1 MKVHTLPKFDR
12 QYKKL
17 TSDIKDVAEKK
28 FDIFLCD
35 PFDSRLKTHKLTG
48 ALVGFLAFSINQEYR
63 IIFDFDDKGD
73 ARFYQVGTHDIYN

>member
-1 MKVHTLPKFDR
+1 MKVHTLRKFDR

-17 TSDIKDVAEKK
+17 TSDIKDSAEKK

-63 IIFDFDDKGD
+63 IIFDFDEKGD
-73 ARFYQVGTHDIYN
+73 ARFYQVGTHDIYD